1 MTPSRE
7 APSANTSPTPSVD
20 PGRTDQCRAALG
32 PPFGQAGVV
41 RAWTVASAVIE
52 TGDLPGLPDD
62 LPPGAVL
69 LVENRRPNG
78 TSDWTT
84 PGGVVDEGEEPLDGL
99 TREVAEET
107 GLRVIRWGGLLY
119 DIEASAPDLGWNLRV
134 EVHRAVAVAGELSIG
149 SDPDGIVV
157 GSAWA
162 ASAACVE
169 LLGDSHPWVREP
181 LLDWLENRWT
191 DPRTYSYVIRGT
203 RPDEFRV
210 ERPDR

>member
-1 MTPSRE
+1 
-7 APSANTSPTPSVD
+7 
-20 PGRTDQCRAALG
+20 
-32 PPFGQAGVV
+32 VV